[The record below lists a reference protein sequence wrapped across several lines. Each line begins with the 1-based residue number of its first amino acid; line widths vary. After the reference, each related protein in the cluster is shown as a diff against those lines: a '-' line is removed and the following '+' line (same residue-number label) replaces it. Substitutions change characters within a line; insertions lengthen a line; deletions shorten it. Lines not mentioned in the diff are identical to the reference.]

1 MQNPDERRD
10 PNTSGSVYAN
20 TPAGIDLTGRGAV
33 GRPVAVARIFEV
45 IGSAMQRERGRL
57 DSLESH
63 GGPGTYGARLA
74 RAMSEAAAAVRRAG
88 TGDVGHDLELAAEAI
103 ETVAGG
109 QSGRYYRQGLWGAAR
124 DFAGR
129 RDGLTLADLPV
140 LLKDLLEGVQEN
152 NPARPGQSTM
162 LDVLIPAVTAYTTCQ
177 QQGLSEAQCIQSA
190 LGAAAMGRKKTAKM
204 PPLLNVKGR
213 AGREDPGAAG
223 MELFLGGLMRALL
236 GGGPVEQ
243 NAPPLAVNPG
253 ALLGGQGGPS
263 FNILPTGFLTGGEGG
278 GVSVADLL
286 SSVEAVGQEAPDG
299 PQQTDYVK

>member
-20 TPAGIDLTGRGAV
+20 TPGGIAITGTSAV
-33 GRPVAVARIFEV
+33 GRLIAVSRIFEV
-45 IGSAMQRERGRL
+45 IASAMQRERGRL
-57 DSLESH
+57 DALESY
-63 GGPGTYGARLA
+63 GGPGTYGARLT

-88 TGDVGHDLELAAEAI
+88 TGNTAADLELAGEAI

-109 QSGRYYRQGLWGAAR
+109 QSGRYYRQGLRGAAQAL
-124 DFAGR
+124 DGR
-129 RDGLTLADLPV
+129 QGLRLVDLGTF
-140 LLKDLLEGVQEN
+140 LTAFLTGVQAN
-152 NPARPGQSTM
+152 NPAKPGQST
-162 LDVLIPAVTAYTTCQ
+162 LIDVLIPAATAYTTCK

-190 LGAAAMGRKKTAKM
+190 LGAAAMGRKKTARM
-204 PPLLNVKGR
+204 TPLVGGKGR

-236 GGGPVEQ
+236 GGGPVTQ
-243 NAPPLAVNPG
+243 NAPPLAVDPG

-263 FNILPTGFLTGGEGG
+263 LDILPPGFLTGTEGG

-286 SSVEAVGQEAPDG
+286 SSVDAVGQDAPDG
-299 PQQTDYVK
+299 PQQTDYVN

>member
-20 TPAGIDLTGRGAV
+20 TPGGIAVTGAGDRTI
-33 GRPVAVARIFEV
+33 PVSRIFEV
-45 IGSAMQRERGRL
+45 AASAMQRERGRL
-57 DSLESH
+57 DALESY

-88 TGDVGHDLELAAEAI
+88 TGDTAQDLELAGEAI
-103 ETVAGG
+103 ETVARG
-109 QSGRYYRQGLWGAAR
+109 QSGRYYRQGLRGAAQQ
-124 DFAGR
+124 FEGR
-129 RDGLTLADLPV
+129 QGLRLADLGTF
-140 LLKDLLEGVQEN
+140 LTAFLAGVQDN
-152 NPARPGQSTM
+152 NPAKAGQSTL
-162 LDVLIPAVTAYTTCQ
+162 LDALIPATTAYTTCK
-177 QQGLSEAQCIQSA
+177 QQGLSEAQCIQAA

-204 PPLLNVKGR
+204 PPLVGGKGR

-236 GGGPVEQ
+236 GGGPVTQ
-243 NAPPLAVNPG
+243 NAAPLAVDPG

-263 FNILPTGFLTGGEGG
+263 LDILPPGFLTGTEGG

-286 SSVEAVGQEAPDG
+286 GAPEQEPLE
-299 PQQTDYVK
+299 